1 MASNGKKYLCRYKV
15 PFLIFMLG
23 SERVEMNAT
32 NIISIEKIDDFEKNL
47 RSIIKVSLRVDT
59 RRKLWLLK
67 NKRDISCK
75 FELDKIGM
83 DTESETTTVGAEA
96 VWNMEFNI
104 YFNDEDETTDTKA
117 LEDRIK
123 TDDSSDSINN
133 VEEESYFESENQLDV
148 YLFNSKAMNA
158 SNKTFNG
165 VFTEGVMQD
174 FVGRILTETKHQ
186 KVLMSSIENDEV
198 YKELL
203 VPANPAYKCL
213 IYLDQYYGLYEDGAI
228 IYYDLDTLYILNSN
242 GKVTAKRPGEWSE
255 VVFLVDRLEEGF
267 PGNGMQRKPG
277 EEKFY
282 INITESNVNP
292 KKYSETSNEKIGGS
306 AKIVLT
312 NDIEIEEA
320 SSGSS
325 NMGQSNEAITY
336 SDKDSSKYTSSI
348 ISARMAENDC
358 VLYITGENF
367 DIEAFTPNKTFKIVF
382 SETSKQE
389 KYGKFN
395 YRLAY
400 AYHFLEKESTEYMI
414 SSHKITLKKCASGE
428 SSSEES

>member
-1 MASNGKKYLCRYKV
+1 MATEGKKYLCRYQV
-15 PFLIFMLG
+15 PMLIFMLQA
-23 SERVEMNAT
+23 ERVEMNPT
-32 NIISIEKIDDFEKNL
+32 NIISIEKVDDFERNI

-83 DTESETTTVGAEA
+83 DTESEAFTVGAEV

-104 YFNDEDETTDTKA
+104 YFNDDDETTDTKA
-117 LEDRIK
+117 LEERLKANEPTESVNDVQ
-123 TDDSSDSINN
+123 D
-133 VEEESYFESENQLDV
+133 ESYFESENQLDV
-148 YLFNSKAMNA
+148 YLFNAKMMNA

-174 FVGRILTETKHQ
+174 FVGRILTETGHP

-213 IYLDQYYGLYEDGAI
+213 IYLDQYYGLYQDGAI
-228 IYYDLDTLYILNSN
+228 IFYDLDNLYILNSN
-242 GKVTAKRPGEWSE
+242 GKCTAKRPGEWSE
-255 VVFLVDRLEEGF
+255 VVFLVERMDGTF
-267 PGNGMQRKPG
+267 PGNGMQRKQG

-282 INITESNVNP
+282 ANISESNVNA
-292 KKYSETSNEKIGGS
+292 KKYSETTNETVGSS

-312 NDIEIEEA
+312 DDVEINEVSA
-320 SSGSS
+320 NQST
-325 NMGQSNEAITY
+325 MGQSNECIKYA
-336 SDKDSSKYTSSI
+336 DKDSSKYSSTI
-348 ISARMAENDC
+348 IAARMEENDC
-358 VLYITGENF
+358 IMYINAENL
-367 DIEAFTPNKTFKIVF
+367 DIEAFTPNKVFKLVF
-382 SETSKQE
+382 TETTKQE

-400 AYHFLEKESTEYMI
+400 AYHFIEKESTEYMV
-414 SSHKITLKKCASGE
+414 SSHRFVLKKYPSN
-428 SSSEES
+428 